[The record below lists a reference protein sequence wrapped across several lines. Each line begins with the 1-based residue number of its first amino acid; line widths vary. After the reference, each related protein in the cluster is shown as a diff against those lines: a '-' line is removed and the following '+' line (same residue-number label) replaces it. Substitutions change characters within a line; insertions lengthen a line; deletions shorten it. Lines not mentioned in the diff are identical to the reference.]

1 MNGIIKDK
9 YINCIQQ
16 RSVEGGG
23 GVGGTRGWRYNNCTR
38 FPEPVGRENPHFKTT
53 PAFQI
58 VKLTFS
64 VAAAAGERGVINSF
78 FWGVVPCYVSLF
90 LAAFK
95 VIMLAGCCP
104 RGLLHLINLSWRQR
118 WRAVCF
124 TAHRN
129 GERTTKSCT
138 AHPPP
143 PHHPPIPLKNSR
155 LLLSFLRRAREDD
168 VCELAHGLTQGAE

>member
-1 MNGIIKDK
+1 MSGAG
-9 YINCIQQ
+9 
-16 RSVEGGG
+16 RGRGGRRRWRWWG
-23 GVGGTRGWRYNNCTR
+23 GAYNNCTR
-38 FPEPVGRENPHFKTT
+38 VPEPVGRENPHFKTT

-58 VKLTFS
+58 VKLTFFS
-64 VAAAAGERGVINSF
+64 AAAWAAAGERGVINSF

-104 RGLLHLINLSWRQR
+104 RGLLHLINLSWRQH

-138 AHPPP
+138 ALTTTPTPPLTPNPLEKQPPLAEFPPP
-143 PHHPPIPLKNSR
+143 R
-155 LLLSFLRRAREDD
+155 
-168 VCELAHGLTQGAE
+168 G

>member
-1 MNGIIKDK
+1 M
-9 YINCIQQ
+9 
-16 RSVEGGG
+16 G
-23 GVGGTRGWRYNNCTR
+23 GVGGVVFIITAHDSLSRT
-38 FPEPVGRENPHFKTT
+38 GRKTPHFKRR

-64 VAAAAGERGVINSF
+64 AAAAGERGVINSF

-104 RGLLHLINLSWRQR
+104 RGLLHLINLSWRQH

-129 GERTTKSCT
+129 EERTTKSCT
-138 AHPPP
+138 AFALLPTPDNLLPPP
-143 PHHPPIPLKNSR
+143 QLLEKQPPLAE
-155 LLLSFLRRAREDD
+155 FLRRACKDG
-168 VCELAHGLTQGAE
+168 V